1 MEKIALIL
9 AKNAPIIVIYGWNFS
24 FNDTHMEKLVLLLNS
39 VQKLIEINIEI
50 NSDVFRMF
58 TQSIKFF

>member
-9 AKNAPIIVIYGWNFS
+9 AKNAPIIVIYEWNFS

>member
-9 AKNAPIIVIYGWNFS
+9 AKNAPIIVNYGWNFS

-50 NSDVFRMF
+50 NSDVFHMF

>member
-9 AKNAPIIVIYGWNFS
+9 AKNAPIIVIDGWNFS

-50 NSDVFRMF
+50 NSDVFHMF